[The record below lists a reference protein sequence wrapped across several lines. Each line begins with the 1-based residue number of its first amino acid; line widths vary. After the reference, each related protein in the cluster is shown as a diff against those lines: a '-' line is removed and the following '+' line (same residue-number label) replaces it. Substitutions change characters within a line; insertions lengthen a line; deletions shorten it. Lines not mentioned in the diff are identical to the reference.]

1 MLRQSGIP
9 LVSKMPQ
16 KILSHIRMTIFMI
29 E

>member
-1 MLRQSGIP
+1 MLRQSGIT
-9 LVSKMPQ
+9 LISKMPQ

>member
-1 MLRQSGIP
+1 MLRQSGIT

-16 KILSHIRMTIFMI
+16 KILSHIQMTTFMK